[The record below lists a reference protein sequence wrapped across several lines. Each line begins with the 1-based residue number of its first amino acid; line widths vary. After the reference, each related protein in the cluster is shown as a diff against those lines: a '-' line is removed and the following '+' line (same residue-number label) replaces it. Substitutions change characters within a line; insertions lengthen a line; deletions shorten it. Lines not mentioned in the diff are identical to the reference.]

1 MIIAQSEMII
11 DIAYDLKYNEDSK
24 LLKKL
29 NNTRQFKTTYK
40 KITSENVDNYINEEE
55 LEQ

>member
-1 MIIAQSEMII
+1 MII

-24 LLKKL
+24 LLKEL
-29 NNTRQFKTTYK
+29 SNIRQFKTTYK
-40 KITSENVDNYINEEE
+40 KITSENVDNYIKDEE